1 MRSRSSTPVPSI
13 DMSEKQEK
21 TLFERIMS
29 VLDTLV
35 EIMTDIFILWK

>member
-1 MRSRSSTPVPSI
+1 
-13 DMSEKQEK
+13 MSEKQEK